1 MRQAGE
7 VVVARFRRQIV
18 LERLKVVILTFQV
31 FVLVI
36 AQRLAVSAG
45 LMCATMSNKTK
56 LAFCLFDWVAA
67 SEGMTYWARLSEREK
82 ALLHNGQT
90 YGRS

>member
-1 MRQAGE
+1 M
-7 VVVARFRRQIV
+7 I
-18 LERLKVVILTFQV
+18 ILAFQV
-31 FVLVI
+31 FILVI

-45 LMCATMSNKTK
+45 LVCATMSNKTK
-56 LAFCLFDWVAA
+56 LAFCLFDWVVA
-67 SEGMTYWARLSEREK
+67 SEEITYWARLSEREK